1 MKKIV
6 VLSAATIL
14 VLAAIAACAPAATP
28 VPPTQPPAPTVVPQ
42 PTNPPAPTAAPTK
55 APTTAPTAAP
65 TTAPTAAPTTAPVA
79 AAPTAVPTPPPPKC
93 DKLPNMPTVA
103 AGQLGSAD
111 KPIVITFVPSGD
123 VATISK
129 SGDDT
134 VACLNKMTGLTYQ
147 STVQTSYAAAI
158 EAMGGG
164 KAQFSFL
171 ATLAAIL
178 GRQKYG
184 IEPLLVATRAYQ
196 TVDIDP
202 DKGLKGTQQPFY
214 KGQFITKT
222 GSGIKTL
229 ADLKGKTFC
238 FTDPLSGSGTI
249 VPQIVLKANGID
261 PDKDLKS
268 YQFAGSHPNVVT
280 AVYKGDC
287 DAGATYIDARTDP
300 SVQKTYP
307 DVMDKVTVFYVT
319 DLKIPNDGMQVAKDV
334 PPAIRDATV
343 TALLAMMADPGGKAV
358 VKKAYTYD
366 ALVKVPADY
375 YDAFQAQVEKAGY
388 DLSKA
393 VK

>member
-6 VLSAATIL
+6 LLAVALIL
-14 VLAAIAACAPAATP
+14 VLAAIAACAPA
-28 VPPTQPPAPTVVPQ
+28 PT
-42 PTNPPAPTAAPTK
+42 PAPTAAP
-55 APTTAPTAAP
+55 PTAAP
-65 TTAPTAAPTTAPVA
+65 QPTAVPPPTAPVA
-79 AAPTAVPTPPPPKC
+79 AATAVPPTPPPPKC
-93 DKLPNMPTVA
+93 DKLANAPAAPA
-103 AGQLGSAD
+103 AGALGSAD

-123 VATISK
+123 VQTISK

-134 VACLNKMTGLTYQ
+134 VACLKQMTGLAYQ

-158 EAMGGG
+158 EAMGAG

-184 IEPLLVATRAYQ
+184 IDPVLVSTRAYQ
-196 TVDIDP
+196 TVPLDP
-202 DKGLKGTQQPFY
+202 DKGLDKTQQAFY
-214 KGQFITKT
+214 KGQFITKK
-222 GSGIKTL
+222 GSGITKL

-249 VPQIVLKANGID
+249 IPQIVMKAAGID

-287 DAGATYIDARTDP
+287 DAGATFIDARTDA
-300 SVQKTYP
+300 SVLKAYP
-307 DVMDKVTVFYVT
+307 DVADKVDVFYVT
-319 DLKIPNDGMQVAKDV
+319 DLKIPNDGMQSAKGLD
-334 PPAIRDATV
+334 PAIRDATV
-343 TALLAMMADPGGKAV
+343 NGFLAMMADPGGKAV

-366 ALVKVPADY
+366 ALIKVPVTY
-375 YDAFQAQVEKAGY
+375 YDDFVTQVAKAGY
-388 DLSKA
+388 DLSTLYK
-393 VK
+393 

>member
-1 MKKIV
+1 M
-6 VLSAATIL
+6 
-14 VLAAIAACAPAATP
+14 
-28 VPPTQPPAPTVVPQ
+28 
-42 PTNPPAPTAAPTK
+42 
-55 APTTAPTAAP
+55 
-65 TTAPTAAPTTAPVA
+65 
-79 AAPTAVPTPPPPKC
+79 PTP
-93 DKLPNMPTVA
+93 A

-123 VATISK
+123 VQTISK

-134 VACLNKMTGLTYQ
+134 VACLKQMTGLNYQ

-158 EAMGGG
+158 EAMGAG

-184 IEPLLVATRAYQ
+184 IDPVLVSTRAYQ
-196 TVDIDP
+196 TVPLDP
-202 DKGLKGTQQPFY
+202 DKGLANTQQAFY
-214 KGQFITKT
+214 KGQFITKK
-222 GSGIKTL
+222 GSGITKL

-249 VPQIVLKANGID
+249 IPQIVLKAAGID

-287 DAGATYIDARTDP
+287 DAGATFIDARTDA
-300 SVQKTYP
+300 SVLKAYP
-307 DVMDKVTVFYVT
+307 DVADKVDVFYVT
-319 DLKIPNDGMQVAKDV
+319 DLKIPNDGMQSAKGLD
-334 PPAIRDATV
+334 PAIRDATV
-343 TALLAMMADPGGKAV
+343 NAFLAMMADPGGKAV

-366 ALVKVPADY
+366 ALIKVPVTY
-375 YDAFQAQVEKAGY
+375 YDDFVAQVTKAGY
-388 DLSKA
+388 DLSTLYK
-393 VK
+393 